1 MEELHVGASSCHCLV
16 MYLNNVH
23 VVILGFCS
31 SYSGLRG
38 DWMLHAPDQIL
49 ELVNK
54 SLLVAVYNIQKLIPA

>member
-1 MEELHVGASSCHCLV
+1 MEELHGGGVSSCHCLV
-16 MYLNNVH
+16 MYLNNV
-23 VVILGFCS
+23 VLLYFCN

-54 SLLVAVYNIQKLIPA
+54 SLLVAVCNIQKLIPA